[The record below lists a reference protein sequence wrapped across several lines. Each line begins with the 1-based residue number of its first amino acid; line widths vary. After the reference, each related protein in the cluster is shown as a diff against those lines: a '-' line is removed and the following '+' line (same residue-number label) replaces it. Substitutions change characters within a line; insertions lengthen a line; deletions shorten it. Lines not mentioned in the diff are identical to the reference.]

1 MNLIQSYKF
10 QKVAVT
16 FFVWVFQ
23 IVLKDG
29 GIPLH

>member
-16 FFVWVFQ
+16 FVWVFQ